1 MRLVGGPLHLR
12 RRRPTRRETAV
23 LERRVRQLSHP
34 HFWKNFGG
42 MYFVSVL
49 IGSRCPHGIRSCS
62 GCPYGDSV
70 FAWSARFL
78 PSSALPLPSGG
89 SVTDTFVCSAPKR
102 RGDDAAVLQREVAER
117 RAQQATERRTRLE
130 NQIETK
136 RKLTEKWR
144 QYTCTPIRYFST
156 RDTEEKKYAAFDEA
170 TGLPT
175 RRAAGEALGEKE
187 QKKLAKELARYAK
200 VHEEFV
206 AKGGEGW
213 LAEQEKELASLCQ
226 ALESL

>member
-1 MRLVGGPLHLR
+1 MRPCSNAKWQSDGRSKQRSGAQGLR
-12 RRRPTRRETAV
+12 
-23 LERRVRQLSHP
+23 
-34 HFWKNFGG
+34 
-42 MYFVSVL
+42 
-49 IGSRCPHGIRSCS
+49 IRS
-62 GCPYGDSV
+62 
-70 FAWSARFL
+70 
-78 PSSALPLPSGG
+78 
-89 SVTDTFVCSAPKR
+89 R
-102 RGDDAAVLQREVAER
+102 RNGR
-117 RAQQATERRTRLE
+117 
-130 NQIETK
+130 
-136 RKLTEKWR
+136 LTEKWR

-175 RRAAGEALGEKE
+175 RRATGEALGEKE